1 MLNCLILSHR
11 FTIFHSLFSQCFFLV
26 VSVPMPSSSW
36 CFHRGFGSAV
46 NSTQGIFSFQIMY
59 FFFRTS
65 PRSFL
70 DLSFLPSSCSW
81 FLLHLEHIYKTCN
94 SHFKVPVCKI
104 TIILGPIVI
113 SLDYGLYFPPSW
125 HGLVISA
132 WIPTSWI
139 LFSVG
144 YFCILLKNVGLCSS
158 RQLRYLG
165 SVWSFWGL
173 LFRFYSRAYLTAL
186 LRS

>member
-1 MLNCLILSHR
+1 MQNFYNKSYKITAEIQEHVNEEKSHLQTALCTLKLSLRPTLIYRLNTASSRPQQACDQLILYFFLVPYFYRTPVTCMLNCLILSHR

-70 DLSFLPSSCSW
+70 DLSFLPSSCS
-81 FLLHLEHIYKTCN
+81 
-94 SHFKVPVCKI
+94 
-104 TIILGPIVI
+104 
-113 SLDYGLYFPPSW
+113 
-125 HGLVISA
+125 
-132 WIPTSWI
+132 
-139 LFSVG
+139 
-144 YFCILLKNVGLCSS
+144 
-158 RQLRYLG
+158 
-165 SVWSFWGL
+165 
-173 LFRFYSRAYLTAL
+173 
-186 LRS
+186 